1 MSWNIIE
8 WQGTRDQQRIL
19 GITPHFLPVLSSCSS
34 TLFFLYFI
42 LELFVTSLPTSAL
55 TPSPNSR
62 PQIILGWPK
71 SSFRFFCKMLWKK
84 LKWTFWLT
92 PCLISDYAFRYEWYW
107 CKLVASTEHGRIQ
120 ECLPENGKGV
130 WKLNWCTMGSFG
142 HTPHGD
148 VFPTWYISSHHF
160 VLFCC
165 CCCCC

>member
-71 SSFRFFCKMLWKK
+71 SSFRFFHTILRKK
-84 LKWTFWLT
+84 SHELFGQPNSYRFFSMYYRPGTKSCHYADPHNT
-92 PCLISDYAFRYEWYW
+92 PARQVYYLHS
-107 CKLVASTEHGRIQ
+107 ASTESRLDCAGKLAQISQ
-120 ECLPENGKGV
+120 LVGKGG
-130 WKLNWCTMGSFG
+130 KTQAASF
-142 HTPHGD
+142 
-148 VFPTWYISSHHF
+148 SSSSLPF
-160 VLFCC
+160 SEA
-165 CCCCC
+165 